1 MGQLLVAITLL
12 LVWFA
17 APVRAESQLE
27 RGRYLVE
34 TLAGCGNCHTPR
46 GPNGPLKDKKFAGGE
61 IIKHADFTAV
71 TPNITPDPRTGIG
84 NWTDDQIAL
93 AIREG
98 RRPDGGLLG
107 PAMPSRSYRS
117 LADEDVKA
125 IVAYLRSVP
134 PVDNPTTAESHYD
147 VPLPASWGPAGRAC
161 RCAAEGGQ
169 DRLWQVSGWPSSP
182 LHGLSYRATTAWGSN
197 TVGGWRQGV
206 PRSVGHIGFGEPHA
220 KRARRMER
228 CRNRT
233 CGPYRCVRDGHKLF
247 PPMPFAAY
255 KNIADDDMAA
265 LIAYL
270 RSLPAIECAGLSTA
284 YYCNSSWIGRI
295 TNSGQSANSKSTCAA
310 GAAGID
316 AVPVTRE
323 RPAPA
328 TVHAAWAGSPKQN
341 NRRHSRF
348 QPPGLQCRAKCSE
361 DKSKGQLPDH

>member
-71 TPNITPDPRTGIG
+71 TPNITPDTRTGIG
-84 NWTDDQIAL
+84 TWTDDQIGS

-98 RRPDGGLLG
+98 LRPDGRLLG

-117 LADEDVKA
+117 LADDDVKA

-134 PVDNPTTAESHYD
+134 AVDNPTTAESQYD
-147 VPLPASWGPAGRAC
+147 KPLPASWGP
-161 RCAAEGGQ
+161 
-169 DRLWQVSGWPSSP
+169 P
-182 LHGLSYRATTAWGSN
+182 
-197 TVGGWRQGV
+197 
-206 PRSVGHIGFGEPHA
+206 VGHVDTPPKEDKIAYGKYLAGPVARCMDCHTEPPQPGEA
-220 KRARRMER
+220 ARLGAGGKEFHGPWGISVSA
-228 CRNRT
+228 NLTPSGLGDWSDAEIEQAIRT
-233 CGPYRCVRDGHKLF
+233 GVARDGHKLF

-270 RSLPAIECAGLSTA
+270 RSLPALE
-284 YYCNSSWIGRI
+284 
-295 TNSGQSANSKSTCAA
+295 
-310 GAAGID
+310 
-316 AVPVTRE
+316 
-323 RPAPA
+323 
-328 TVHAAWAGSPKQN
+328 
-341 NRRHSRF
+341 
-348 QPPGLQCRAKCSE
+348 
-361 DKSKGQLPDH
+361 

>member
-84 NWTDDQIAL
+84 TWTDDQIGS

-98 RRPDGGLLG
+98 LRPDGRLLG

-117 LADEDVKA
+117 LADDDVKA

-134 PVDNPTTAESHYD
+134 PIDNPIAAESHYD
-147 VPLPASWGPAGRAC
+147 VPLPASWGP
-161 RCAAEGGQ
+161 
-169 DRLWQVSGWPSSP
+169 P
-182 LHGLSYRATTAWGSN
+182 
-197 TVGGWRQGV
+197 
-206 PRSVGHIGFGEPHA
+206 VGHVDVPPKEDKIGYGKYLAGPVARCMDCHTEPPRLREAARLGAGGKEFHGPWGISVSA
-220 KRARRMER
+220 NLTPSGLGDWSDAEIERAI
-228 CRNRT
+228 RT
-233 CGPYRCVRDGHKLF
+233 GVAPDGHKLF

-255 KNIADDDMAA
+255 KNIAEDDMAA

-270 RSLPAIECAGLSTA
+270 RSLPAIE
-284 YYCNSSWIGRI
+284 
-295 TNSGQSANSKSTCAA
+295 
-310 GAAGID
+310 
-316 AVPVTRE
+316 
-323 RPAPA
+323 
-328 TVHAAWAGSPKQN
+328 
-341 NRRHSRF
+341 
-348 QPPGLQCRAKCSE
+348 
-361 DKSKGQLPDH
+361 